1 MRATLAPAA
10 SQSSHRVCRRDE
22 PHMTARSEARSADDH
37 RAWHGVVRRVVRRSR
52 ESAACRHCWSSS
64 CSTTSSRASSLPLC
78 SPGVGDVTTSPGQGR
93 WVLWQ
98 VPGASCG
105 SARRPCGH
113 CPSTIQT
120 PDPSWLPA
128 GSATLRGTSFI
139 SVRTVSCRAGGLSG
153 VWSWTSY
160 WPSCCYSP
168 GDVLP
173 SIRDWSPHARSASF
187 TRAREN
193 RNRDAKRAGRH
204 VDDARATTHQ
214 APPPF
219 RAGCDDL
226 RRSRARAASRKLRPL
241 AEALDQGSLT
251 ALPRHTNGE

>member
-1 MRATLAPAA
+1 MTCAPLGAMADAAPTRAGARSVSLVEHAGQPREPLHARDLGA
-10 SQSSHRVCRRDE
+10 GCFPVKPPCVCRRDE

-78 SPGVGDVTTSPGQGR
+78 SSWRGGCYDIAGAGPVGPGRSRV
-93 WVLWQ
+93 
-98 VPGASCG
+98 SCC

-153 VWSWTSY
+153 VWFL
-160 WPSCCYSP
+160 
-168 GDVLP
+168 DVIL
-173 SIRDWSPHARSASF
+173 A
-187 TRAREN
+187 
-193 RNRDAKRAGRH
+193 
-204 VDDARATTHQ
+204 VV
-214 APPPF
+214 
-219 RAGCDDL
+219 L
-226 RRSRARAASRKLRPL
+226 LLSR
-241 AEALDQGSLT
+241 
-251 ALPRHTNGE
+251 